1 MGEFEGWEELND
13 PIVKGMESKVE
24 GRDEPGKCTG
34 GNSCCTPS
42 NPCGYGEGDC
52 DSHYDCTGAYYCGT
66 NNCGQFNIN
75 GSFGGFDDCCVGSPK
90 CNTGDNGCCDRG
102 GYKCGYGEGDC
113 DYDSDCAGNL
123 HCGSNNCKQF
133 GEIF

>member
-1 MGEFEGWEELND
+1 MKPDCKNWGSGV
-13 PIVKGMESKVE
+13 PILMAADK
-24 GRDEPGKCTG
+24 PCPQLQ
-34 GNSCCTPS
+34 PS
-42 NPCGYGEGDC
+42 LCK
-52 DSHYDCTGAYYCGT
+52 GAYYCGT
-66 NNCGQFNIN
+66 NNCGPFNIN

-133 GEIF
+133 GEIFDSTDDCCV